1 MKAPAWNRFCSRPS
15 GDGSARPIKK
25 RRVWT
30 KGHHNSLVPLQRI
43 KIALPLFEE
52 KACHIKERV
61 PHKKM
66 PFPNVR
72 WKMVFAKP
80 RLPQNRSAWQ
90 CLSQANRQFDF
101 ISFKRCSPVC
111 GGDTFGD
118 TAPCDKENRGQT
130 FLEFPAALCR
140 KVNDEVLSA
149 VGAPLGSLF
158 KWKGGGVRNNLRSQ
172 KKVVAARQSDRADF
186 SFKEQQCR
194 GMSAHDLGAAGQ
206 RTSIEVAFAPG
217 AD

>member
-1 MKAPAWNRFCSRPS
+1 MRGPARNRFCSRPS
-15 GDGSARPIKK
+15 GDGSAWPIKK

-43 KIALPLFEE
+43 KIALPSSTSR
-52 KACHIKERV
+52 RV
-61 PHKKM
+61 ILKKGCRIQKM
-66 PFPNVR
+66 PFHNVR

-118 TAPCDKENRGQT
+118 TVPCDKEIRDRRSSRPCRSVWKVKKRGSYR
-130 FLEFPAALCR
+130 CGC
-140 KVNDEVLSA
+140 A
-149 VGAPLGSLF
+149 VSRPF
-158 KWKGGGVRNNLRSQ
+158 KREGGGVR
-172 KKVVAARQSDRADF
+172 K
-186 SFKEQQCR
+186 
-194 GMSAHDLGAAGQ
+194 
-206 RTSIEVAFAPG
+206 
-217 AD
+217 